1 MFDSATGTLY
11 ILQVVSTQKYGKNNE
26 QSWCKCSEISCILNS
41 AKIATSAFWLH
52 VLCRLAAAAEGK
64 GPKIIAKQEESSEEE
79 EEDEELTPEE
89 RGRHALFS
97 LFCFDFSYK

>member
-1 MFDSATGTLY
+1 
-11 ILQVVSTQKYGKNNE
+11 
-26 QSWCKCSEISCILNS
+26 
-41 AKIATSAFWLH
+41 LH

-89 RGRHALFS
+89 RGRCKLFS
-97 LFCFDFSYK
+97 LFWLVFSCR

>member
-1 MFDSATGTLY
+1 MNLL
-11 ILQVVSTQKYGKNNE
+11 LQHFV
-26 QSWCKCSEISCILNS
+26 
-41 AKIATSAFWLH
+41 LH

-89 RGRHALFS
+89 RGRHKLFS
-97 LFCFDFSYK
+97 FCLVVCCVVWGFFLLQIGCFSVRNIWEEKVLSNRKTSFENGICVFEG

>member
-1 MFDSATGTLY
+1 LL
-11 ILQVVSTQKYGKNNE
+11 LQHFV
-26 QSWCKCSEISCILNS
+26 
-41 AKIATSAFWLH
+41 LH

-89 RGRHALFS
+89 RGRCKLFS
-97 LFCFDFSYK
+97 LFWLVFSCR